1 MGLWNVVVN
10 ILEPISRSKLQFVR
24 TEGGSLM
31 ERYTVAEST
40 DELLRLVSDRRR
52 RAVLNH
58 LRENGDGAVT
68 VDELVDGIPADG
80 FGSADERTARAR
92 VELQLRHV
100 HLPKLD
106 AAGIVEYDAGS
117 ATVRYRPGDRGGL
130 ERLLEF
136 LSDEL

>member
-1 MGLWNVVVN
+1 
-10 ILEPISRSKLQFVR
+10 
-24 TEGGSLM
+24 M
-31 ERYTVAEST
+31 EQYTVAGST
-40 DELLRLVSDRRR
+40 DELLRVVSDRRR

-68 VDELVDGIPADG
+68 VDELVDGIP
-80 FGSADERTARAR
+80 ADERTARAR

-117 ATVRYRPGDRGGL
+117 ATVRYRPEGRCGL